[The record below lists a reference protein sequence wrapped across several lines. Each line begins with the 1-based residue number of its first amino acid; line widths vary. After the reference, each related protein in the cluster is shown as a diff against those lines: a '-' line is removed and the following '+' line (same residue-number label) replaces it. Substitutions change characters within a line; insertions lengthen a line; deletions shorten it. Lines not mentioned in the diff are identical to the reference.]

1 MTTHRIINIAL
12 AVAIAAIL
20 STSHLLD
27 GPSEFLSKQ
36 ADSLSLQDAIQAE
49 SAERRFE
56 RAAAAMCSENGGW
69 KRVGSDGVQCITKK
83 GKRTGAVV
91 EAKL

>member
-1 MTTHRIINIAL
+1 MHLHRAINIAL

>member
-1 MTTHRIINIAL
+1 MRLHRAVNIGLAL
-12 AVAIAAIL
+12 LIAAIL

-27 GPSEFLSKQ
+27 GPADFLAAQ
-36 ADSLSLQDAIQAE
+36 ADALSRQDAIKTE

-69 KRVGSDGVQCITKK
+69 RRVGADGVQCITKK